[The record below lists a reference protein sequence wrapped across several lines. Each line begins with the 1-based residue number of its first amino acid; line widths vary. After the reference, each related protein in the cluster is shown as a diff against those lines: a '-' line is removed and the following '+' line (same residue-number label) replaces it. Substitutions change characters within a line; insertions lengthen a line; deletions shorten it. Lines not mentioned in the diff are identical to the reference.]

1 MEKHSGSQR
10 HMQGPTYRC
19 FLPDL
24 TGFVDLHCIGPEHS
38 GIHNNQIFSGRA
50 PQLGIQPCY
59 SGLQVKGTAGSPPST
74 TKCVLRLTLCVLR
87 SIDSPLNAQRCTYNA
102 DCSLNYNE
110 FHEKILV
117 AAAFPCIPD
126 V

>member
-74 TKCVLRLTLCVLR
+74 TKCVTRFAR
-87 SIDSPLNAQRCTYNA
+87 Q
-102 DCSLNYNE
+102 
-110 FHEKILV
+110 
-117 AAAFPCIPD
+117 
-126 V
+126 